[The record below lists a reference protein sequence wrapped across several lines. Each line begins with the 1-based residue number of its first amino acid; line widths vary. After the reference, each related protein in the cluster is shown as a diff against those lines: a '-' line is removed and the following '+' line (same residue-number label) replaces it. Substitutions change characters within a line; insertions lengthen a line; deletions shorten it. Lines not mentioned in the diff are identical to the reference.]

1 MKRII
6 LPLSSLVLIVCL
18 SGCTGSVPKCGDE
31 DTIALVKNIVTQQM
45 GEDSEATAAEMKA
58 QLVVEYP
65 RASGFKESIKKYEC
79 EARLVGGGTY
89 QLPITYESQI
99 DDGGQHVVA
108 VGGIGRGD
116 LAQLE
121 FAIVVQIKQAR
132 EIAARAHVVSAP
144 VAAPQPP
151 PTPTPRAPNDA
162 AAQAVVA
169 PTSAPA
175 SNAPVAQAIVPSPL
189 VSREEERRDE
199 PSQTKPADVEN
210 VPSEPAEPASTK
222 VEVAKP
228 SFDCGR
234 ATTLVENT
242 ICGDGELASL
252 DDLLA
257 KSYARMMSSDIG
269 DGARVALKAD
279 QRAWLGRRNQCSSKP
294 CLVDIYQSRIDEV
307 CDTPVISGVHPDC
320 GR

>member
-1 MKRII
+1 MKPII
-6 LPLSSLVLIVCL
+6 LPLSSLVLIACL
-18 SGCTGSVPKCGDE
+18 SGCTDSVPKCGDD
-31 DTIALVKNIVTQQM
+31 DTIALVKNIVAQQM
-45 GEDSEATAAEMKA
+45 GEDDQATAAEMKA
-58 QLVVEYP
+58 QMVVEYP
-65 RASGFKESIKKYEC
+65 RASGFNESIKKYEC

-132 EIAARAHVVSAP
+132 ETAAKAHVAAAP
-144 VAAPQPP
+144 IAAPQPP
-151 PTPTPRAPNDA
+151 PTPSPRAASDA
-162 AAQAVVA
+162 SAQAVVA
-169 PTSAPA
+169 PTSVPV
-175 SNAPVAQAIVPSPL
+175 SSAPVAQAVVPSQS
-189 VSREEERRDE
+189 VSKEEERPAD
-199 PSQTKPADVEN
+199 PSRTKPADVEH
-210 VPSEPAEPASTK
+210 VPSVAVEPASPK
-222 VEVAKP
+222 VEIAKP

-257 KSYARMMSSDIG
+257 RSYSRMMASDIG
-269 DGARVALKAD
+269 DGARAALKAD

-294 CLVDIYQSRIDEV
+294 CLVDIYQSRINEV

-320 GR
+320 GQ